1 MTCISVTSIREIM
14 KQCFY
19 MNRSPS
25 IVRVEENCVCTCQFR
40 FFTPVLLKR
49 PVFSE
54 RFYIRR
60 NQEQF
65 AVLIL
70 FTYL

>member
-1 MTCISVTSIREIM
+1 MTRISVTSIREIM

>member
-14 KQCFY
+14 KQCVY

-25 IVRVEENCVCTCQFR
+25 IVRVEDNCVCTCQFR
-40 FFTPVLLKR
+40 FFTPFLLKR

-54 RFYIRR
+54 RF
-60 NQEQF
+60 
-65 AVLIL
+65 
-70 FTYL
+70 